1 MMRNLFCLFN
11 LLIFNLV
18 FCQINIDEIKKNVS
32 ENPQKYYYD
41 NLEIYKTTP
50 EKLTQEQ
57 LNYIYYGNNYVD
69 YGYKR
74 IEFNNQLNKV
84 TNFCSKK
91 LSKKLAN
98 KVLEDALS
106 LYQQNPINK
115 ELIYDLINIYKTL
128 GDNTKSD
135 FHALQYKLLRET
147 IQKSGTGKLE
157 EFPIVVT
164 NFSDERIALEDFSTV
179 FKYGTDFKSKVL
191 PDGSWLNIFRNGLDL
206 FFVKTVHHKDR
217 FKND

>member
-1 MMRNLFCLFN
+1 MKGAFSLVHILFCVF
-11 LLIFNLV
+11 IFSQV
-18 FCQINIDEIKKNVS
+18 NIDEIKKNVL
-32 ENPQKYYYD
+32 ENPKTFYYD
-41 NLEIYKTTP
+41 NLEIYKTNP
-50 EKLTQEQ
+50 DKLTQEQ

-74 IEFNNQLNKV
+74 TEYNDKLNIV
-84 TNFCSKK
+84 TDYSSRK

-98 KVLEDALS
+98 KVLENALS

-115 ELIYDLINIYKTL
+115 ELIYDLINIYRTL
-128 GDNTKSD
+128 GDDGKSE

-164 NFSDERIALEDFSTV
+164 SFADQKIALEDFSNV
-179 FKYGTDFKSKVL
+179 WKYGTDFQSKVL
-191 PDGSWLNIFRNGLDL
+191 PDGSWLDIFRNGLDL
-206 FFVKTVHHKDR
+206 FFVKTVHHKDM
-217 FKND
+217 FKDD

>member
-1 MMRNLFCLFN
+1 MKRF
-11 LLIFNLV
+11 LIFLNIVISTFL
-18 FCQINIDEIKKNVS
+18 FSQINVDEIKKNVL
-32 ENPQKYYYD
+32 ENPQIFYYD
-41 NLEIYKTTP
+41 NLEIYKTNP

-69 YGYKR
+69 YRYKK
-74 IEFNNQLNKV
+74 IEFNNQLNKI
-84 TNFCSKK
+84 TKFCSKK
-91 LSKKLAN
+91 ISQKLAT

-115 ELIYDLINIYKTL
+115 ELVYDLVNIYKTL

-135 FHALQYKLLRET
+135 LHALQYKLLRET

-164 NFSDERIALEDFSTV
+164 SFSDQIIALEDFSSV
-179 FKYGTDFKSKVL
+179 YKYGTDFTSKVL

-206 FFVKTVHHKDR
+206 FFVKTVHHKDM
-217 FKND
+217 FKDD